1 MSDKP
6 DSDLV
11 PEASGV
17 AEVAGPPLDG
27 AWFRRERERV
37 AIGRRTVAARIGSTE
52 SKLCTLEL
60 RRQVIPESWLPV
72 LQELGFRI
80 PAGRLSS
87 VAAAPTVAVEVE
99 PSTPA
104 AVSPAPVSSQ
114 VEAQVEVPIE
124 VQSVTVV
131 AAPAVAAQS
140 ESVPV
145 VVAEFV
151 TPAQAVAV
159 AAPVVESVPEVVSA
173 RVPEETPT
181 TTVESA
187 HESKATVAAEPA
199 SAPAVD
205 ADSLGPEGALFHGH
219 WLRVRRHRRGVDVK
233 SLSKQ
238 LGSSVIDLYALER
251 HNIRLP
257 LRWIPA
263 LLKRKLLSVGEAKTV
278 ARLPN
283 DSQLNGTWLRK
294 QRAVH
299 RLSPYELGHHVRA
312 TGADIRLIERRAWP
326 LPLEWFPSLKSLFE
340 SRKKAAKKAAEKAAE
355 KTAEKAAE
363 KVVPPAPAAP
373 QSEPAVETPI
383 IKRGP
388 GRPPKVRVIEPD
400 IAEAI
405 VAYRLKLGQHARL
418 PAIEV
423 LAQIAKDL
431 LLAKGRDAISYGEL
445 TAALETL
452 LKR

>member
-17 AEVAGPPLDG
+17 AEVAIPPLDG

-37 AIGRRTVAARIGSTE
+37 AIGRRTVAARVGSSE

-60 RRQVIPESWLPV
+60 RRQVIPESWLSV

-80 PAGRLSS
+80 PAGRLPAMAVAPN
-87 VAAAPTVAVEVE
+87 VAAEVE
-99 PSTPA
+99 STAPA

-114 VEAQVEVPIE
+114 VDAQIEVPIE
-124 VQSVTVV
+124 VQSVTAV

-145 VVAEFV
+145 VIAEFV
-151 TPAQAVAV
+151 TPAPAVAV
-159 AAPVVESVPEVVSA
+159 EAPVVESVPEVVSA
-173 RVPEETPT
+173 PVPEVTPAVT
-181 TTVESA
+181 AEAA
-187 HESKATVAAEPA
+187 HESNATVAAEPE
-199 SAPAVD
+199 SAPTVESD
-205 ADSLGPEGALFHGH
+205 GLGPEGALFHGH
-219 WLRVRRHRRGVDVK
+219 WLRVRRHRRGVDIK

-238 LGSSVIDLYALER
+238 LGASVIDLYALER

-257 LRWIPA
+257 LRWIPV
-263 LLKRKLLSVGEAKTV
+263 LLKRKLLSVGEAKTL
-278 ARLPN
+278 ARLPT
-283 DSQLNGTWLRK
+283 DSQLNGTWLLK
-294 QRAVH
+294 QRALH

-326 LPLEWFPSLKSLFE
+326 LPLEWFPSLKALFE
-340 SRKKAAKKAAEKAAE
+340 SRKKAAKKAAESAAKQAVE
-355 KTAEKAAE
+355 SA
-363 KVVPPAPAAP
+363 VPPAPAAP

-445 TAALETL
+445 TAALQAL
-452 LKR
+452 LKT